1 MAALFFDPPARAFY
15 KVYGHGGEWGA
26 GGNILVYGGYMYN
39 VSEPSDL
46 VGESSELGV
55 DVSLGK
61 AGAGARLSFTG
72 GPLHEPWA
80 WMAGWAP
87 GAKLGV
93 PISVTTTEL
102 LPWPW

>member
-1 MAALFFDPPARAFY
+1 
-15 KVYGHGGEWGA
+15 
-26 GGNILVYGGYMYN
+26 MYN

-55 DVSLGK
+55 DASLGW
-61 AGAGARLSFTG
+61 AGAGARLCFTG
-72 GPLHEPWA
+72 DPLYEPWA

-102 LPWPW
+102 LPLPW